1 MFLPQIEAGWISL
14 GFYADIVHAS
24 GFTFEGGLQQTS
36 ELGVSEV
43 DVGGNALRQS
53 TDDRA

>member
-14 GFYADIVHAS
+14 GFYAEIIHAT
-24 GFTFEGGLQQTS
+24 GPTCEGGLQQAS

-43 DVGGNALRQS
+43 DVGCNALRQS
-53 TDDRA
+53 ADDRA